1 MGYIYHLLMILS
13 HVKVLQE
20 RRSEKDKK
28 KTGEVMNRQTNLIYA
43 VGCAVVCLSI
53 ISCEKKA
60 ETSNEIPAYLV
71 EQDLK
76 VAAKSLF
83 SDFLISRKQV
93 IKKGVHDPYALK
105 EELRL
110 SQLSDI
116 DQKLIASISNKN
128 IAIFTSIKD
137 GDGCSSCDGLKDF
150 MEPHF
155 KDFAKSGFY
164 ILYVEIDHNQGKN
177 LKVVTKSDALLQV
190 STSEKNPMFTW
201 SSGWPNTLF
210 FVHGRYQGSLGY
222 GFQEKKDGSKER
234 SYVWKAH
241 QSVIDYLRVSSNIK

>member
-1 MGYIYHLLMILS
+1 
-13 HVKVLQE
+13 
-20 RRSEKDKK
+20 
-28 KTGEVMNRQTNLIYA
+28 MNRQKNLIYA
-43 VGCAVVCLSI
+43 VGCVIVCLSI
-53 ISCEKKA
+53 VSCEKKA

-71 EQDLK
+71 EQGWK
-76 VAAKSLF
+76 VLEKSLV

-93 IKKGVHDPYALK
+93 VKQRGHDPYALK

-110 SQLSDI
+110 NQLSAI
-116 DQKLIASISNKN
+116 DQKLIAGISNKN
-128 IAIFTSIKD
+128 IAIFISMKD
-137 GDGCSSCDGLKDF
+137 GNGCSSCDGLKDF

-177 LKVVTKSDALLQV
+177 LKVVTKSDSLLQV
-190 STSEKNPMFTW
+190 STSEKNPIFTW

-210 FVHGRYQGSLGY
+210 FINKRYQGSLSYGY
-222 GFQEKKDGSKER
+222 QEKKDGSKER

-241 QSVIDYLRVSSNIK
+241 QSVLDYLRVPSNIK